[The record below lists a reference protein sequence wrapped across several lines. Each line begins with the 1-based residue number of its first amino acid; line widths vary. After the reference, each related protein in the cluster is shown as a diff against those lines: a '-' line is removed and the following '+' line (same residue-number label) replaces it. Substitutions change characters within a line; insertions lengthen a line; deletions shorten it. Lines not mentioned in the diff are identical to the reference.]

1 MLKVNTIILKTFH
14 NSKNNKKRH
23 QNFNKELIYYYRLV
37 NRFLFQTNKYIGK
50 ISLLFPNITRAFMSL
65 IASDIVS
72 VQPMN
77 QPSGQIYYI
86 NPKIP

>member
-37 NRFLFQTNKYIGK
+37 NRFLLQTNKHIGK
-50 ISLLFPNITRAFMSL
+50 ISFLFPIITKAFSNL

-72 VQPMN
+72 VQPTN
-77 QPSGQIYYI
+77 QPSGQIYFMDFKY
-86 NPKIP
+86 